1 MLWIII
7 ILIVLAVWIY
17 VANSCLNLVVKPRI
31 YTEEEIRTEE
41 IEKGFSSAIEAY
53 ENKWQREDFLLD
65 CGDVKISGEIITN
78 PKADNKVA
86 IICHGHTVNRF
97 ASLKYAE
104 LFYNEG
110 FNVIIYDERHFGRS
124 EGAFSTLGQNESKD
138 LARIMKFTREK
149 FSDDCRIVL
158 HGESMGAATSL
169 LALRY
174 DRPELVIADCPF
186 SDSKTLFGE
195 WISKNMHVPPVL
207 ILTMMLPLARIRYDY
222 RIKDTSPLEAVRN
235 TDVPI
240 CFMHGDND
248 GLIRCEHSKVM
259 YENCKN
265 DLSELHLYPGADHAR
280 SIVNDP
286 EKYKEDVR
294 KFLKKVMS

>member
-7 ILIVLAVWIY
+7 ILIVLAIWIY
-17 VANSCLNLVVKPRI
+17 LANSCLNLVVKPRI

-138 LARIMKFTREK
+138 LARIMKFVREK

-169 LALRY
+169 LVLRY

-222 RIKDTSPLEAVRN
+222 RIKETSPLEAVRN

-248 GLIRCEHSKVM
+248 GLIRCEHSKIM

-265 DLSELHLYPGADHAR
+265 DLSELHLYPGADHAH
-280 SIVNDP
+280 SIVSDP
-286 EKYKEDVR
+286 EKYKEDVS